1 MLRSIY
7 KRIYDE
13 IKKYDSIVIAR
24 HIGAD
29 PDALASSIALRDII
43 LNTFP
48 NKKVY
53 AVGSAASRFKY
64 LGILDKFDEKYYEN
78 SLLIVTDTPD
88 IERVD
93 GVDPKRFKKKI
104 KIDHHPVVDKY
115 CDIEYIDIKSSSASQ
130 MIIEL
135 VFNTKLK
142 LTKESAEKLYI
153 GVVSDTNRF
162 LYYYTTS
169 KTFKL
174 ISKLLETVNID
185 ITSLYE
191 EMYLKPI
198 KEKKLEGYIMSN
210 LKITENGLGYL
221 YVTDDILEQYG
232 VDASTARNLVSNLNY
247 IDNLYVW
254 VILALDKNTGLI
266 KGAVRSRG
274 PIINDI
280 ASNYNGGGHELAS
293 GVRLKTI
300 DELDELVN
308 DLDEACKIFK
318 NKI

>member
-1 MLRSIY
+1 
-7 KRIYDE
+7 
-13 IKKYDSIVIAR
+13 
-24 HIGAD
+24 
-29 PDALASSIALRDII
+29 
-43 LNTFP
+43 
-48 NKKVY
+48 
-53 AVGSAASRFKY
+53 
-64 LGILDKFDEKYYEN
+64 
-78 SLLIVTDTPD
+78 
-88 IERVD
+88 
-93 GVDPKRFKKKI
+93 
-104 KIDHHPVVDKY
+104 
-115 CDIEYIDIKSSSASQ
+115 
-130 MIIEL
+130 
-135 VFNTKLK
+135 
-142 LTKESAEKLYI
+142 
-153 GVVSDTNRF
+153 
-162 LYYYTTS
+162 
-169 KTFKL
+169 
-174 ISKLLETVNID
+174 
-185 ITSLYE
+185 
-191 EMYLKPI
+191 
-198 KEKKLEGYIMSN
+198 MSN